1 MKAKRIGVK
10 FAQKDHRDCRNFL
23 SRRLDYSNQK
33 LKVRM
38 KSLSILVVLV
48 CLPFSLTGITN
59 AQKSMNTI
67 PPLDSKQQ
75 SIIPISAFTAKGN
88 QEKLSQSLND
98 GLNAGLSIN
107 EIKEILVQLYAYAG
121 FPRSLNA
128 ISTLENVV
136 NDRKKEGIKDDE
148 GKTPDKVTFK
158 NSRFEFGKDVQ
169 TKLTG
174 STSTGSAQ
182 KFVPVIDTFLK
193 EHLFA
198 DIFSRNNLDYQSREI
213 VTISALASL
222 GGTEAQLLSHLKVGK
237 NIGLTEEQLR
247 SLAFILSTKVGRQ
260 EGSLATKNIDL
271 IFNSQKKNTSQTITE
286 INNEQTA
293 HRIDRNDKVF
303 PKGDKITNDN
313 FSGTAWLNMLV
324 ENDSIYN
331 TPIGNV
337 TFEPGARTKWHYH
350 PGGQILLVTRGK
362 GFYQEKG
369 KPIQIIQEGDV
380 IKCPPNVIHWH
391 GATPTDSLT
400 HIAISPNTDK
410 GNVVWLEKVTDEE
423 YNSVRK

>member
-1 MKAKRIGVK
+1 MKENVLV
-10 FAQKDHRDCRNFL
+10 FVCLLF
-23 SRRLDYSNQK
+23 
-33 LKVRM
+33 
-38 KSLSILVVLV
+38 SLSYV
-48 CLPFSLTGITN
+48 TN
-59 AQKSMNTI
+59 AQPQMNI
-67 PPLDSKQQ
+67 NQSLDSRQQ
-75 SIIPISAFTAKGN
+75 SIVPISAFTANGN

-128 ISTLENVV
+128 ISSLETVV
-136 NDRKKEGIKDDE
+136 NDRKKKGIKDDE
-148 GKTPDKVTFK
+148 GKTPDKK
-158 NSRFEFGKDVQ
+158 NFIKGRFEFGKNVQ
-169 TKLTG
+169 TELTG
-174 STSTGSAQ
+174 SSATGSAQ

-213 VTISALASL
+213 ATISALASL

-247 SLAFILSTKVGRQ
+247 RLAFTLSTKVGRQ
-260 EGSLATKNIDL
+260 EGRIATKNIDL
-271 IFNSQKKNTSQTITE
+271 IFNNHDKNGTLI
-286 INNEQTA
+286 IKNEQSA
-293 HRIDRNDKVF
+293 DRIDGSDKIF
-303 PKGDKITNDN
+303 PKGNKITNDN
-313 FSGTAWLNMLV
+313 FSGTAWNNMLV
-324 ENDSIYN
+324 ENDALYH
-331 TPIGNV
+331 TQIGNV

-350 PGGQILLVTRGK
+350 PGGQILLVTHGK
-362 GFYQEKG
+362 GYYQEKG
-369 KPIQIIQEGDV
+369 KPIQIMQEGDV

-423 YNSVRK
+423 YNSTIK

>member
-1 MKAKRIGVK
+1 
-10 FAQKDHRDCRNFL
+10 
-23 SRRLDYSNQK
+23 
-33 LKVRM
+33 M
-38 KSLSILVVLV
+38 KSQSILVVLV
-48 CLPFSLTGITN
+48 CLLFSLTNITN

-67 PPLDSKQQ
+67 QPLDNKQQ
-75 SIIPISAFTAKGN
+75 SIIPISAFTANGN
-88 QEKLSQSLND
+88 QEKLSQSLNN

-128 ISTLENVV
+128 ISTLETVV
-136 NDRKKEGIKDDE
+136 NNRKKNGIKDDE
-148 GKTPDKVTFK
+148 GKTPDKETFK
-158 NSRFEFGKDVQ
+158 NGRFEYGKDVQ

-174 STSTGSAQ
+174 STSSGSAQ

-213 VTISALASL
+213 ATISALASL

-237 NIGLTEEQLR
+237 NIGLTVEQLR

-260 EGSLATKNIDL
+260 EGSLATKNIDKV
-271 IFNSQKKNTSQTITE
+271 FNSQGENSTLPITQNK
-286 INNEQTA
+286 IEQTA
-293 HRIDRNDKVF
+293 TPMNDNNQMF
-303 PKGDKITNDN
+303 LQGNKITNDN
-313 FSGTAWLNMLV
+313 FSGTSWLNMLV

-331 TPIGNV
+331 TSIGSV

-369 KPIQIIQEGDV
+369 KPIQIIQAGDV

-400 HIAISPNTDK
+400 HIAISPNTYK

-423 YNSVRK
+423 YNSTHK

>member
-1 MKAKRIGVK
+1 MNK
-10 FAQKDHRDCRNFL
+10 
-23 SRRLDYSNQK
+23 NQ
-33 LKVRM
+33 
-38 KSLSILVVLV
+38 
-48 CLPFSLTGITN
+48 T
-59 AQKSMNTI
+59 
-67 PPLDSKQQ
+67 LDSKQQ
-75 SIIPISAFTAKGN
+75 SIIPISAFTANGN
-88 QEKLSQSLND
+88 QEKLKQSLND
-98 GLNAGLSIN
+98 GLSAGLSIN

-128 ISTLENVV
+128 ISTLETVV
-136 NDRKKEGIKDDE
+136 NDRKKQGIKDDE

-169 TKLTG
+169 TRLTG

-213 VTISALASL
+213 ATISALASL
-222 GGTEAQLLSHLKVGK
+222 GGTEAQLLSHLRVGK

-260 EGSLATKNIDL
+260 EGSLATKNIDKV
-271 IFNSQKKNTSQTITE
+271 FDSQGKNSTPTITQ
-286 INNEQTA
+286 NKVEQTVTPM
-293 HRIDRNDKVF
+293 NDNNQMF
-303 PKGDKITNDN
+303 LLGNKITNDN

-324 ENDSIYN
+324 ENDSIYY
-331 TPIGNV
+331 TSIGNV

-391 GATPTDSLT
+391 GATPMDSLT
-400 HIAISPNTDK
+400 HIAISPNTHR